1 MLSFPFLMN
10 KILKVKI
17 QVREPPS
24 ASAALGPAGGKELA
38 LWFLAAT
45 VLEDTPLL
53 SQDFSLSA

>member
-1 MLSFPFLMN
+1 MN

-38 LWFLAAT
+38 LRFLAAT
-45 VLEDTPLL
+45 VLEDAPVL
-53 SQDFSLSA
+53 SQDLSLSA